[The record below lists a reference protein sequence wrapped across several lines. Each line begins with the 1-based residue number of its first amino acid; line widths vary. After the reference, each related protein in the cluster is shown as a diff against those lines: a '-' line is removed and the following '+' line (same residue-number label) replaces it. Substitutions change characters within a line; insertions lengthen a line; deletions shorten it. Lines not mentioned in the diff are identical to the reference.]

1 MIEETVL
8 AEQDPAER
16 SHEVVERELERQD
29 GILAE
34 GNGQTLQ
41 SADQATFVRARPPE
55 PSDNLIINS
64 AADGTRYVKEHA
76 NDWPSDDPVS

>member
-41 SADQATFVRARPPE
+41 SADQATFVRAKPPRTVRQ
-55 PSDNLIINS
+55 PNYQFCGRRYPIRQ
-64 AADGTRYVKEHA
+64 GTCQRLA
-76 NDWPSDDPVS
+76 F